1 VRDDEALEALAVK
14 EAQKFAHRHER
25 MLIMISAQ
33 QLIQIL
39 GIPDVRAAVWQ
50 PQLDAAMGQ
59 FEINSPLRAAHFI
72 AQIGHE
78 SGRLVFVK
86 EGWTNSPAQQ
96 SYEGATRL
104 GNTEEG
110 DGKLFMGRGPMQITG
125 RKNYQALG
133 DALGV
138 DFVAQPQLLE
148 RIDYGALSA
157 GWFWHTGA
165 GLNLGH
171 LAIKALQQY
180 GVGVGVNLNDI
191 ADQDDIETITYCVN
205 GGQNG
210 IDDRTAIYQKARDV
224 LGVA

>member
-1 VRDDEALEALAVK
+1 MRDDEALKALAVK

-25 MLIMISAQ
+25 ILTMISVQ

-39 GIPDVRAAVWQ
+39 DIPDARATVWQ
-50 PQLDAAMGQ
+50 PHIDAAMVQ

-72 AQIGHE
+72 AQVGHE
-78 SGRLVFVK
+78 SGRLVYVK
-86 EGWTNSPAQQ
+86 EVWTNSPAQQ

-104 GNTEEG
+104 GNTEPG

-125 RKNYQALG
+125 RKNYAALG

-138 DFVAQPQLLE
+138 DFLTQPQLLE

-171 LAIKALQQY
+171 RALAALVQY
-180 GVGVGVNLNDI
+180 SMGAGVNLNDI

-205 GGQNG
+205 GGLNG
-210 IDDRTAIYQKARDV
+210 IDDRTAIYQRARDV